1 MPGNNNPWAGELA
14 SRRKKNSVG
23 RQTSEGKSPN
33 CASPPAPQVQ
43 QLEGKDIREALT
55 SAQPPTERTLGSRSS
70 PAPLISCGEP
80 KIPLI
85 PLDKAVPTNSKPS
98 VTSAKTEES
107 FTPSN
112 PRCTPKQNSAKVK
125 SGDNEAKR
133 QPQGSKAVECEEKE
147 AVKEEMA
154 QATLERKTEEKKV
167 SSKEETNLEREAI
180 GEDVKPSKK
189 ESDWL
194 KESRKNLK
202 PVVQL
207 FKVAEPPNA
216 EVESP
221 IDQLISAGIEDTS
234 KGEQLEGYS

>member
-23 RQTSEGKSPN
+23 RQTSEGKSPK
-33 CASPPAPQVQ
+33 CASPAPQR
-43 QLEGKDIREALT
+43 LEGKDIREALT
-55 SAQPPTERTLGSRSS
+55 SPQPPTERTLGRSS
-70 PAPLISCGEP
+70 PAPLISSGEP
-80 KIPLI
+80 KSPLI
-85 PLDKAVPTNSKPS
+85 PLDKAVPTNYKPT
-98 VTSAKTEES
+98 VTSAETEES

-112 PRCTPKQNSAKVK
+112 PPCTPKQNSAKVK
-125 SGDNEAKR
+125 PGDNEAKW
-133 QPQGSKAVECEEKE
+133 QPQGSKAAECEQTKP
-147 AVKEEMA
+147 VKEEMA
-154 QATLERKTEEKKV
+154 QARQERNAEEKRA
-167 SSKEETNLEREAI
+167 SSKGETNVEREAN

-221 IDQLISAGIEDTS
+221 IEQLISKGVEDTS
-234 KGEQLEGYS
+234 KGEQLQGCS

>member
-23 RQTSEGKSPN
+23 RQTSEGKSPK

-55 SAQPPTERTLGSRSS
+55 SSQPPTERSS

-133 QPQGSKAVECEEKE
+133 QPQGSKLAESEEKE

-154 QATLERKTEEKKV
+154 QARLERKTEEKEV
-167 SSKEETNLEREAI
+167 SSKGETNVEREAI

-207 FKVAEPPNA
+207 FKVAEPPNP

-221 IDQLISAGIEDTS
+221 IEQLISAGIEDTS
-234 KGEQLEGYS
+234 KGEQLEGCSQ

>member
-23 RQTSEGKSPN
+23 RQTSEGKSPK
-33 CASPPAPQVQ
+33 CASPAPQVQ
-43 QLEGKDIREALT
+43 QLEGKDIREALP
-55 SAQPPTERTLGSRSS
+55 SPQPPTERTLGSRSS

-133 QPQGSKAVECEEKE
+133 QPQGSKLAESEE
-147 AVKEEMA
+147 KEEMA
-154 QATLERKTEEKKV
+154 QAGLERKRGEKEV
-167 SSKEETNLEREAI
+167 SSKGETNLEREAI

-207 FKVAEPPNA
+207 FKVAEPSNA
-216 EVESP
+216 EMESP
-221 IDQLISAGIEDTS
+221 IEQLISAGIEDTS
-234 KGEQLEGYS
+234 KGEQLEGYSR